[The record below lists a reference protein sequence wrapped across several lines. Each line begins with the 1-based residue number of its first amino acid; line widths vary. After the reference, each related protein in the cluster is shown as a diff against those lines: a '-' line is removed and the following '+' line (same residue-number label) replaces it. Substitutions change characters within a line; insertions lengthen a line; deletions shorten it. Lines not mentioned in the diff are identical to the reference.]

1 MHFSEALTCVAD
13 CASRDNRETDNLRKV
28 DTVEQRQS
36 LIYKLTSEEGCRL
49 WSQSCSIPL
58 IFIARSNDKE
68 NIITKYKWGNKKYN
82 YHFYIFRQLYKFLLY
97 CFSFSYNNN
106 RNKILIFQEIFNNLY
121 CSRILIHD
129 CYKWRKLLRK
139 KNAKRYH
146 FRYCLSF
153 FFNKDINLI

>member
-13 CASRDNRETDNLRKV
+13 CASRDNRETDNLRKI

-106 RNKILIFQEIFNNLY
+106 RNKILIFNKKY
-121 CSRILIHD
+121 LIIYIVHVYFYID
-129 CYKWRKLLRK
+129 SWLL
-139 KNAKRYH
+139 
-146 FRYCLSF
+146 
-153 FFNKDINLI
+153 

>member
-106 RNKILIFQEIFNNLY
+106 RNKILIFNKKY
-121 CSRILIHD
+121 LIIYIVHVYFYID
-129 CYKWRKLLRK
+129 SWLL
-139 KNAKRYH
+139 
-146 FRYCLSF
+146 
-153 FFNKDINLI
+153 